1 MKAAIL
7 IDTPE
12 NELMEM
18 LTSEKEKLAKMKMSH
33 EVSPLENPKLITFT
47 RKVIARIK
55 TEISRR
61 KIEADNK

>member
-1 MKAAIL
+1 MKASIL

-12 NELMEM
+12 NELLEM
-18 LTSEKEKLAKMKMSH
+18 LSTEKDKLDKMKMSH

-55 TEISRR
+55 TEISNR
-61 KIEADNK
+61 KNRS

>member
-12 NELMEM
+12 NELLEM
-18 LTSEKEKLAKMKMSH
+18 LETQKDKLDKMKMSH
-33 EVSPLENPKLITFT
+33 EVSPLENPKLITST

-55 TEISRR
+55 TELSNRKNRR
-61 KIEADNK
+61 EE

>member
-1 MKAAIL
+1 MKSSIL

-12 NELMEM
+12 NELLEM

-47 RKVIARIK
+47 RKVIARVK